1 MSSRAA
7 ASATPGAATPGAA
20 ASGAAAPGVAAS
32 GVAASGVAVPGAAVG
47 WSASWASAADEVE
60 TWHRDGRSVLGA
72 VRWWV
77 TPRVAVAAV
86 LVLALVGGAVA
97 LRVAAAP
104 SAPAVVLPEPSAAGA
119 APTATDP
126 SDADAVVWVHV
137 VGQVAAPGLVELP
150 PGSRVADAV
159 AAAGGA
165 LPDADLAVVNLAALV
180 VDGAQVRVPA
190 PGEPAVPADGTAA
203 GTGPV
208 SGAPPSG
215 QGPGGQVDLNT
226 ATAAELEAL
235 PGIGPVLA
243 ERIVSWRG
251 EHGAFADVDSLEDVP
266 GIGPALLAG
275 LRDQARV

>member
-1 MSSRAA
+1 MTWEPASPDAA
-7 ASATPGAATPGAA
+7 DPE
-20 ASGAAAPGVAAS
+20 GV
-32 GVAASGVAVPGAAVG
+32 VG
-47 WSASWASAADEVE
+47 WSASRASSAGEVG
-60 TWHRDGRSVLGA
+60 TWLGDGGRVLGA

-77 TPRVAVAAV
+77 SPRVAAAAV

-104 SAPAVVLPEPSAAGA
+104 SAPAVVLPEPSAT
-119 APTATDP
+119 APTPAATDP
-126 SDADAVVWVHV
+126 PDAVVWVHV

-190 PGEPAVPADGTAA
+190 PGEPAAPPDGTV
-203 GTGPV
+203 TGPGTV
-208 SGAPPSG
+208 SGAAPAGPA
-215 QGPGGQVDLNT
+215 PGGQVDLNT

-243 ERIVSWRG
+243 ERIVTWRA
-251 EHGAFADVDSLEDVP
+251 EHGAFPDVESLEDVP